1 MLISRRI
8 RFLFWLVIAPDKL
21 VCSGMSK
28 NLSMDGAGAPRV
40 SKSAK
45 QRLKSMV
52 LGQSAT
58 DRVEG
63 WHKVKHYI
71 LRANEYIP

>member
-1 MLISRRI
+1 MV
-8 RFLFWLVIAPDKL
+8 F
-21 VCSGMSK
+21 SGMSK

-63 WHKVKHYI
+63 WHKVDRNYTSLFSQKVKTCGKNKAT
-71 LRANEYIP
+71 LF